1 MNFSALFGFAIV
13 GICFYLGAF
22 QNAHQVQIFFDQ
34 RALVFVVLGTL
45 AASFVAYPYAV
56 LSKTVDY
63 VLWGLLFRKKKQY
76 LKVSQEIANARSS
89 FLMNRT
95 YVTTTELHP
104 FLRECVSF
112 LLNKNIKNEALHRVL
127 HNRLDQFKQKYHED
141 FYVLKSIAKY
151 PIAFGFV
158 SALCS
163 LVEMIQ
169 TGQNNWVYWGSAL
182 VSIFWGVSFSYF
194 VIWPFAD
201 SAYKSA
207 QDDFTLR
214 SLIVDGMMLI
224 RDRATDDHFQAYLR
238 GYLSLTDRS
247 EFKVDPT
254 LNVYPFATAPKVEA
268 VEEHRHHKQVDHSVE
283 NHQQAYEPIHHGNSH
298 SHQAA
303 AHSIESRPLYQPF
316 WPQAEPQVN
325 EPVVEGEVQAFVPL
339 QAISNENVVAQP
351 KKSKRTAK
359 EEEEA
364 LRPSLLDNLNEKPNL
379 AGYVETSI
387 RIDPEAHKKLATFN
401 FKNVRPE
408 IKLEGKLKK
417 R

>member
-1 MNFSALFGFAIV
+1 MNFSALFGFAII
-13 GICFYLGAF
+13 GLCFYLGAF
-22 QNAHQVQIFFDQ
+22 QNAHQLQIFFDQ

-89 FLMNRT
+89 FLMNRN
-95 YVTTTELHP
+95 YVTTGELHP
-104 FLRECVSF
+104 FLRECISF
-112 LLNKNIKNEALHRVL
+112 LLNKNIKNEALNRVL

-151 PIAFGFV
+151 PIAFGFI

-163 LVEMIQ
+163 LVEMMQ
-169 TGQNNWVYWGSAL
+169 TGQNNSSYWASAL

-194 VIWPFAD
+194 VVWPFAD

-224 RDRATDDHFQAYLR
+224 RDHATDDHFQAYLR
-238 GYLSLTDRS
+238 GYLSLNDRS

-254 LNVYPFATAPKVEA
+254 LQVYPFATASKFEA
-268 VEEHRHHKQVDHSVE
+268 AEVPLHQGDHQVD
-283 NHQQAYEPIHHGNSH
+283 NPQQSYQPDTQIEPHHLR
-298 SHQAA
+298 A
-303 AHSIESRPLYQPF
+303 AHPVEQRPAYQPY
-316 WPQAEPQVN
+316 WPQTEPQVN
-325 EPVVEGEVQAFVPL
+325 EPVAEVAAFVPL
-339 QAISNENVVAQP
+339 QAVSSENAVAP
-351 KKSKRTAK
+351 AKKSKRTVT
-359 EEEEA
+359 EEQEA
-364 LRPSLLDNLNEKPNL
+364 LRPSLLDNLSEKPKL

-401 FKNVRPE
+401 FKGVRPE
-408 IKLEGKLKK
+408 IKPEAKLKK